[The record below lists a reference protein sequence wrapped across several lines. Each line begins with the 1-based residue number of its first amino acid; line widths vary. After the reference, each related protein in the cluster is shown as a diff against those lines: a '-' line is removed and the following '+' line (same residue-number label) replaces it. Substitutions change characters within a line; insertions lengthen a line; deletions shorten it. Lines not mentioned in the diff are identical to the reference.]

1 MVTEQPATR
10 KDLILPRW
18 RFDWLKRTLRRCS
31 PNFYGWMLA
40 NQTLKSAFHKIRG
53 GRRIPLG
60 NTVSDV
66 FTTIYETNYWLD
78 PDSVSGAGSNLYAT
92 EKIRGAIPALFQK
105 YGIRSVLDVPCG
117 DFYWFHAMQLKLD
130 RYVGGDIVRQLI
142 DQTSDKYGSDT
153 HSFRVMDLT
162 GDVLP
167 QADLILVRDCFIHLP
182 LELVFASLRNIA
194 ASDISYL
201 LTTHWPEQSNI
212 DIPAGRARPINL
224 CAAPFHFPPP
234 TEQIEDS
241 AKGHQVHYLALWHV
255 DSLRAALRNLEH
267 ASVSTR

>member
-18 RFDWLKRTLRRCS
+18 RFDWLKRTLRRCT
-31 PNFYGWMLA
+31 PNLYGWMLA

-142 DQTSDKYGSDT
+142 EQTSEKYGSDT

-162 GDVLP
+162 GDALP

-182 LELVFASLRNIA
+182 LKLVFASLRNIA

-234 TEQIEDS
+234 TEQIEDFD
-241 AKGHQVHYLALWHV
+241 KGNPVHYLALWHV

-267 ASVSTR
+267 ASVRKR